1 MATLPPP
8 TTPPERNVPASTVY
22 GPVRSWRYGASLGV
36 DLLYVDSICS
46 FQCVYCQLGRIHR
59 HTAERRVWVPTEKV
73 LADFGASAWRE
84 ADVIALSGNGEPTL
98 AANLGEVLRA
108 IKRIS
113 GKPVL
118 VLTNATML
126 GDPEVRADLAEADEI
141 ACKLDATDDATL
153 ARVDRPVAGFD
164 TATIADGIAA
174 LRRDYRGKLAL
185 QVMMLHGNLRDVT
198 RLAGVIN
205 RLAPDEV
212 QLNLPTRVV
221 PVEWKV
227 ESRGDHRMAAR
238 SAARIARDREVCE
251 ALATELRALVRCP
264 VIAPLV

>member
-1 MATLPPP
+1 MSTIPPP

-22 GPVRSWRYGASLGV
+22 GPVRSWRYGASLGI

-73 LADFGASAWRE
+73 LADFESSAWRE
-84 ADVIALSGNGEPTL
+84 ADIITFSGNGEPTL

-108 IKRIS
+108 IKQRS

-118 VLTNATML
+118 VLTNATLL
-126 GDPEVRADLAEADEI
+126 GDAAVRADLADADEI

-153 ARVDRPVAGFD
+153 ARVDRPVAGINVD
-164 TATIADGIAA
+164 SIAEGIAA
-174 LRRDYRGKLAL
+174 FRRAFRGKLPL
-185 QVMMLHGNLRDVT
+185 QVMMLHGNLKDVV
-198 RLAGVIN
+198 RLAEVI
-205 RLAPDEV
+205 RRIGPDEV
-212 QLNLPTRVV
+212 QLNLPSRVV
-221 PVEWKV
+221 PQEWRI

-238 SAARIARDREVCE
+238 SATRLARDRETAE
-251 ALATELRALVRCP
+251 TLAGQLRALVNCP
-264 VIAPLV
+264 VITPQ